1 MEQMLC
7 KVFADFKVFSNKVH
21 VLHTCMCGELFLQYH
36 SFLWEVY
43 EYLEDNIDGIM
54 EDMVQLKYS
63 VPYSL
68 DELLEESDIV
78 ELTKTE
84 KDISKQILIVGED
97 LKYMISNLQ
106 KGIELSGEKKDFVI
120 QNNLIDLQKQLRI
133 FERKNRSSFNC

>member
-1 MEQMLC
+1 
-7 KVFADFKVFSNKVH
+7 
-21 VLHTCMCGELFLQYH
+21 
-36 SFLWEVY
+36 
-43 EYLEDNIDGIM
+43 M